1 MKDTFHFTEVDV
13 NHLQTIK
20 CGYFRHC
27 YMAMYFNF
35 LLFVAVITG
44 TIHAFF
50 PFLFPFTPYKLAKKV
65 TDGTE
70 QYFIHNHNK

>member
-1 MKDTFHFTEVDV
+1 MHFT
-13 NHLQTIK
+13 HLKEIK

-27 YMAMYFNF
+27 YMAMYFN
-35 LLFVAVITG
+35 LLLLLAVITG
-44 TIHAFF
+44 IIHAFF

-70 QYFIHNHNK
+70 KYFISRIDP